1 MKHFFT
7 TTVKIVLV
15 AAVLIAVALAMVSNL
30 TGKAPADTLMQT
42 LLTPIRNGASAL
54 TAQAE
59 RFYNYMFHYEAL
71 EAENAKL
78 RQELAQLRQD
88 ALRADATQRENDRLR
103 DLLEMDPAKEGFTLV
118 DAYIISR
125 DPTEWNSVFTVN
137 RGANAGIEVGM
148 CVITEGKAVVGL
160 VTEVGPNYAVVKT
173 VLDSSLQIAASVA
186 DSGYNGMITGGYATD
201 QEGLLRMKYL
211 PTSAVLRNQDQVV
224 TAGSTVYPRSLILG
238 HIIDVGIDETGVGKY
253 AIVEPAADIR
263 NLEQV
268 FILTEFTME

>member
-7 TTVKIVLV
+7 TTVKVVLI
-15 AAVLIAVALAMVSNL
+15 AAVLMALALAVVSNL
-30 TGKAPADTLMQT
+30 VGKTPADTLMQT
-42 LLTPIRNGASAL
+42 VLMPIRNGASAL

-78 RQELAQLRQD
+78 REELSKLQQD
-88 ALRADATQRENDRLR
+88 ALRADAIQRENDRLR
-103 DLLEMDPAKEGFTLV
+103 DLLDMDPAKEGYVPV

-125 DPTEWNSVFTVN
+125 DPTDWNSAFTVN
-137 RGANAGIEVGM
+137 RGSNAGIAVGM
-148 CVITEGKAVVGL
+148 CVITENKAVVGL

-173 VLDSSLQIAASVA
+173 VLDSSLQISASVA
-186 DSGYNGMITGGYATD
+186 DSGYNGMVVGGYAKD
-201 QEGLLRMKYL
+201 QAGLLRMEYL
-211 PTSAVLRNQDQVV
+211 PTSAILRNHDQVV
-224 TAGSTVYPRSLILG
+224 TAGSTVYPRNLILG
-238 HIIDVGIDETGVGKY
+238 RIIDVGIDETGVGKY
-253 AIVEPAADIR
+253 AVVEPAADIQ